1 MGLVMAAPR
10 SLTSGGT
17 LAVMFFLPDNQAIV
31 TTQQKSQ
38 RFNLANLILSH
49 LFSVSY
55 RIPKCTRQNANDNR
69 VSTMP
74 S

>member
-1 MGLVMAAPR
+1 MGLVMPGPQY
-10 SLTSGGT
+10 LTSGGT
-17 LAVMFFLPDNQAIV
+17 LAMMLFLPDNQTIV
-31 TTQQKSQ
+31 TIQQKSQ

-55 RIPKCTRQNANDNR
+55 CIPKRTRQNANDNW